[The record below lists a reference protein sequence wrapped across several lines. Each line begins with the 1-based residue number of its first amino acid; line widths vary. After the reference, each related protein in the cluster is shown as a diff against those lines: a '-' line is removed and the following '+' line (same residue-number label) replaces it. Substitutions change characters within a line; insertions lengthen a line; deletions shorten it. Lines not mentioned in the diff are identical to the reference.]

1 MIKMLEIKEA
11 VFGYTG
17 KQKKKVVIENI
28 SFALEPGKLMCFLGA
43 NGAGKLLCT
52 GRYWALFLF

>member
-43 NGAGKLLCT
+43 NGAGKT
-52 GRYWALFLF
+52 TM